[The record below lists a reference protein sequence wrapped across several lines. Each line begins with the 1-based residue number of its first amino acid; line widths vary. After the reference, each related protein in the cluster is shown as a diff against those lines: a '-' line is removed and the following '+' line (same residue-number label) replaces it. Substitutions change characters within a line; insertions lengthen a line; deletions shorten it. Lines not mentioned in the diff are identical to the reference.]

1 MVFRDI
7 LPPVAEQRSYRSGA
21 WRPASHFC
29 GNKSTTCLTT
39 PAKQGNMLPGT
50 LLHQIYAGNP
60 SCGEMRNTKQ
70 DSVTGPD
77 CRSYGN
83 MCARIS

>member
-7 LPPVAEQRSYRSGA
+7 LSPVAEQRSDRSGA

-50 LLHQIYAGNP
+50 LLRQIYAGNP
-60 SCGEMRNTKQ
+60 PCGEMRNTKQ
-70 DSVTGPD
+70 DSVTELD
-77 CRSYGN
+77 FLSYGN
-83 MCARIS
+83 ICSRIS